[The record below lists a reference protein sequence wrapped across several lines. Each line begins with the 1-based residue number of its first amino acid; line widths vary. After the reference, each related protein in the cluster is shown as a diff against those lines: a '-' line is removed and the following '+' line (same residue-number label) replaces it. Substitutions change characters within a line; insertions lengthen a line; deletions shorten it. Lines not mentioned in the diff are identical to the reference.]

1 LKHHV
6 KKIEKHHHPLHKS
19 TTKRAAYKS
28 PRELPSEF
36 QKSCSIIDST
46 SRNNNLRKMQKSGN
60 SMRLSD
66 KGLENLF
73 EHFKNNTNEIGK
85 RNYGNN
91 LYSSQEFIT
100 ESGKTSLNFRN

>member
-1 LKHHV
+1 
-6 KKIEKHHHPLHKS
+6 
-19 TTKRAAYKS
+19 
-28 PRELPSEF
+28 
-36 QKSCSIIDST
+36 
-46 SRNNNLRKMQKSGN
+46 MQKSGN